1 MLDLSDEPVSMFAD
15 PEFVP
20 YESVGS
26 EKYRASR
33 SILAFDGQ
41 VGHPVSGV
49 VLSYKD
55 TRLGDNF
62 LAVRTGSKGSSD
74 GAEDAASILAGAVLH
89 MDYYPLGDQ
98 YAADECIDLE
108 KSIHAATDDASRWNI
123 KSSRLED
130 VLPHGPV
137 AEFDW
142 EDHFVCMLSID
153 EHPVMI
159 TGKSSFPLDVY
170 RLRPIKSWSSYGSP
184 TTLPW
189 RSK

>member
-108 KSIHAATDDASRWNI
+108 NLFTLQLMMRVGGILSPAGWKTFYPTG
-123 KSSRLED
+123 L
-130 VLPHGPV
+130 LPS
-137 AEFDW
+137 
-142 EDHFVCMLSID
+142 L
-153 EHPVMI
+153 
-159 TGKSSFPLDVY
+159 TGKIILCACC
-170 RLRPIKSWSSYGSP
+170 R
-184 TTLPW
+184 
-189 RSK
+189 